1 MRKQSEL
8 AARVSS
14 GEGSEKSGQLFAM
27 FYGKV
32 LLLDSTLLVTG
43 RWTGKRQSMLHY
55 FSSVEVIT
63 ISCRLRCQRR
73 VWRSIAIVVAVFID
87 YKQFE
92 GKTHRI
98 VGQKGWQEVVDYS
111 LKWEEEHWK

>member
-1 MRKQSEL
+1 
-8 AARVSS
+8 
-14 GEGSEKSGQLFAM
+14 
-27 FYGKV
+27 
-32 LLLDSTLLVTG
+32 
-43 RWTGKRQSMLHY
+43 
-55 FSSVEVIT
+55 
-63 ISCRLRCQRR
+63 
-73 VWRSIAIVVAVFID
+73 VVAVFID